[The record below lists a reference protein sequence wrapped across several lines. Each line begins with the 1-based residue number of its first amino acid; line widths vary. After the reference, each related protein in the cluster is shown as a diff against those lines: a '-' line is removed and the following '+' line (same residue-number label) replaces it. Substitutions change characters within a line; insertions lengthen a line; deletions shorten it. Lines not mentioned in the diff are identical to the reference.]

1 MLFSYKLLYC
11 FTYFFQRIVMEFLP
25 LEIVAEYH
33 GISKASL
40 KSLFYKNYNG
50 KNIKFKIDYNGELFV
65 NLDYKYPLANKLDEL
80 RQKALETAKN
90 EHNLSI
96 ELSKITGKKVDTIQR
111 YFIRYTFKQV
121 EIAEEMIS
129 ALKTYIAKN
138 SLFGLES

>member
-1 MLFSYKLLYC
+1 
-11 FTYFFQRIVMEFLP
+11 MEFLP
-25 LEIVAEYH
+25 LEIVADYH
-33 GISKASL
+33 GVSKASL
-40 KSLFYKNYNG
+40 KSLFYKKYNG
-50 KNIKFKIDYNGELFV
+50 KKIKFKIDDNGELLV

-121 EIAEEMIS
+121 EKAEEMIS
-129 ALKTYIAKN
+129 ALKIYISKN

>member
-1 MLFSYKLLYC
+1 MLLTFVN
-11 FTYFFQRIVMEFLP
+11 I
-25 LEIVAEYH
+25 IH

-50 KNIKFKIDYNGELFV
+50 KNIKFKIDDNGELFV

-129 ALKTYIAKN
+129 ALKIYISKN